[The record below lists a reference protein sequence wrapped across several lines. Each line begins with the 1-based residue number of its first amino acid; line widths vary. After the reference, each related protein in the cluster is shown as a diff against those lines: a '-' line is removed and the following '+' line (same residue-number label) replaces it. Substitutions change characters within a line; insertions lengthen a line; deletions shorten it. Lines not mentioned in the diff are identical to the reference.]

1 MYLTLNNSKYNRL
14 TVKLYCNQEAGAHNG
29 SVFNLWSASNNCS
42 RANLKSSFTITSS
55 NQ

>member
-1 MYLTLNNSKYNRL
+1 MHLILKNYKYDML
-14 TVKLYCNQEAGAHNG
+14 TVKIYCNQAAGAHNG

-42 RANLKSSFTITSS
+42 RANLKSSFTIISS